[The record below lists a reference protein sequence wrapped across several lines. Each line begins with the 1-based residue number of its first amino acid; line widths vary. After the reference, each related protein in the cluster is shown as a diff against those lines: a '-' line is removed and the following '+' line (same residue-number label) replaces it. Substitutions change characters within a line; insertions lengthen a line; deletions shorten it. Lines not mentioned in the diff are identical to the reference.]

1 MQTQT
6 TDPSQGPVPSKNS
19 FHEVASNFGDLL
31 RFGILVIAIV
41 VVVRGIIAQPF
52 IVSGTS
58 MVPTFQNKDYLVI
71 DQLTYRFSEPHRG
84 DVVVFRP
91 PYNKSIFL
99 IKRIIGVPGDTV
111 TVKNGIA
118 TITNAD
124 HPNGIQLSD
133 GYTTPDT
140 LIEDI
145 TTVVTEG
152 NYFVMGDN
160 RPASYDSRR
169 WGLLPKKNITG
180 RAFLRVFPI
189 KQFDFFPGEQT
200 ILP

>member
-1 MQTQT
+1 MQSHT
-6 TDPSQGPVPSKNS
+6 TDPEKDPVPSKS
-19 FHEVASNFGDLL
+19 TLHDLVHSFGDLL
-31 RFGILVIAIV
+31 SFGILVIAIV

-58 MVPTFQNKDYLVI
+58 MVPTFENKDYLVI
-71 DQLTYRFSEPHRG
+71 DQLTYRFSDPHRG

-91 PYNKSIFL
+91 PYNKNIFL
-99 IKRIIGVPGDTV
+99 IKRIIGIPGDTV

-118 TITNAD
+118 TITNAE
-124 HPNGIQLSD
+124 HPQGVRLSD
-133 GYTTPDT
+133 EYTTPDT
-140 LIEDI
+140 LIEDV

-180 RAFLRVFPI
+180 RAFLRVFPT
-189 KQFDFFPGEQT
+189 KDFGLLPGKYE

>member
-1 MQTQT
+1 MQSST
-6 TDPSQGPVPSKNS
+6 TDPAKDPVPSKS
-19 FHEVASNFGDLL
+19 TLHDLVHSLGDFL
-31 RFGILVIAIV
+31 RFAILVIAIV

-58 MVPTFQNKDYLVI
+58 MVPTFENKDYLVI
-71 DQLTYRFSEPHRG
+71 DQLTYRFSDPHRG

-91 PYNKSIFL
+91 PYNKNIYL
-99 IKRIIGVPGDTV
+99 IKRIIGIPGDTV
-111 TVKNGIA
+111 SVKNGIV
-118 TITNAD
+118 TITNTE
-124 HPNGIQLSD
+124 HSEGIRLSD
-133 GYTTPDT
+133 EYTTADN
-140 LIEDI
+140 LVEDI

-180 RAFLRVFPI
+180 RAFLRVFPA
-189 KQFDFFPGEQT
+189 KQFDLFPGKYE